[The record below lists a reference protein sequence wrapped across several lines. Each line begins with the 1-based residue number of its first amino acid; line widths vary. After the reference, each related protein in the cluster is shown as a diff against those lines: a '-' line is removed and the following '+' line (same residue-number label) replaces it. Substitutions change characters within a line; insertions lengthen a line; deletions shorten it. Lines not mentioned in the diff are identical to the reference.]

1 MSQET
6 LTSFFGWMSVINICL
21 LSFSTIM
28 IVILQDRIADF
39 HSRLFHTGKPNL
51 KQAYFRYL
59 AKYKLL
65 TIVFCI
71 VPWLALKL
79 M

>member
-6 LTSFFGWMSVINICL
+6 LTTFFGWMSVINIGL
-21 LSFSTIM
+21 LSFSTL
-28 IVILQDRIADF
+28 VIISFQDRLSEIHGRMF
-39 HSRLFHTGKPNL
+39 HMGQPNL

-65 TIVFCI
+65 TIVFCV
-71 VPWLALKL
+71 VPWIALKL
-79 M
+79 T